1 MSFESLDEVGKGG
14 VALGL
19 AGGLIAFVPTFERL
33 LYTPPGWMMALFLTL
48 VAAAVVGGAVLAI
61 MEHQALGG
69 AIAAVAGAMLVF
81 FGPTTGGALA
91 LVGGS
96 LLFLNAGQ
104 DPSETFGSGDRG
116 GSAKP

>member
-1 MSFESLDEVGKGG
+1 MSFESLDELGKGG

-33 LYTPPGWMMALFLTL
+33 LYTPPGWLGTLVLTL
-48 VAAAVVGGAVLAI
+48 VAAAALGGAALAI
-61 MEHQALGG
+61 LGHQALGG
-69 AIAAVAGAMLVF
+69 AFAGIAGAVLVF

-96 LLFLNAGQ
+96 LLFLNAGR
-104 DPSETFGSGDRG
+104 DPLETFGSGDRG